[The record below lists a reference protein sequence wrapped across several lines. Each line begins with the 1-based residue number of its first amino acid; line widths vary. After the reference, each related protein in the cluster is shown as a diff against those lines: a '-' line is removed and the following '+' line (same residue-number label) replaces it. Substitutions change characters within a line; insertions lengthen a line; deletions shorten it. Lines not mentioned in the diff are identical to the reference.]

1 MSGALAGRGSG
12 PVPTITAA
20 ALAALPDV
28 RLVLE
33 WFAREKRWINEKHA
47 EVCRIAAPT
56 FQEQKRA
63 EWVAAELRRWGWEAK
78 LDRAGN
84 VVANRPGPRA
94 VVEKGPAVVVTAHLD
109 TVLAPRSEEEIE
121 ATRDGRLFGPG
132 VADNGAGLAGLLA
145 IARAVEESPALR
157 GAALPLLLA
166 ANVGEEGEGN
176 LSGMRF
182 LCRTSGVG
190 GRAAAFVVLDGP
202 STDHITTAALA
213 SRRFEISISGPGGH
227 SWSDFGTGNPVHTLG
242 RAITDF
248 CDHASRLAGVK
259 GEGPRT
265 SWNFGLIEGGTSI
278 NSIPVLAKAKLDL
291 RSESAARIDEMAA
304 LMTQSIE
311 RALEAENAAVT
322 VERNGSGAARVTA
335 KVREIGSR
343 PGGRL
348 TAGAPLL
355 DHLLAVDRLH
365 NIRAQMD
372 CASTDANI
380 PLSLGIPAVS
390 IGAGGHGGGAHT
402 PAEWFHAEG
411 RETGLRRVMLLLLL
425 LLGDLDARLLAGLR

>member
-1 MSGALAGRGSG
+1 MPGSLLGSG
-12 PVPTITAA
+12 SSPVSSLNTA
-20 ALAALPDV
+20 ALAVLPDV
-28 RLVLE
+28 RMLLD
-33 WFAREKRWINEKHA
+33 WFGREKRWINERHT
-47 EVCRIAAPT
+47 ELCRIAAPT

-63 EWVAAELRRWGWEAK
+63 EWIAAQLKQSGWEAK

-84 VVANRPGPRA
+84 VVANRPGPKT
-94 VVEKGPAVVVTAHLD
+94 VVEKGPVVVVTAHLD
-109 TVLAPRSEEEIE
+109 TVLAPRTADDIE
-121 ATRDGRLFGPG
+121 STRDGRLFGPG

-145 IARAVEESPALR
+145 IARAVEESPALS

-176 LSGMRF
+176 LSGMRY
-182 LCRTSGVG
+182 LCRPSGIG

-213 SRRFEISISGPGGH
+213 SRRFEISITGPGGH

-242 RAITDF
+242 RAIAEF
-248 CDHASRLAGVK
+248 CASAAQLAGNRS
-259 GEGPRT
+259 EGPRT
-265 SWNFGLIEGGTSI
+265 SWNFGMIEGGTSI
-278 NSIPVLAKAKLDL
+278 NSIPVLARAKLDL
-291 RSESAARIDEMAA
+291 RSESAPRIDEMAA
-304 LMTQSIE
+304 LMTQALE
-311 RALEAENAAVT
+311 RALEAENVSVT
-322 VERNGSGAARVTA
+322 VERNGSGAARVVA

-348 TAGAPLL
+348 APNAPLL
-355 DHLLAVDRLH
+355 GHLLAVDRLL

-411 RETGLRRVMLLLLL
+411 REIGLKRVMLLVLL
-425 LLGDLDARLLAGLR
+425 LLGEIDPRLLAALR

>member
-1 MSGALAGRGSG
+1 MSGALVGQGAQ
-12 PVPTITAA
+12 PVPAITAA
-20 ALAALPDV
+20 SLAVLPDV
-28 RLVLE
+28 RMLLD
-33 WFAREKRWINEKHA
+33 WFGRERRWINEKHA
-47 EVCRIAAPT
+47 ELCRIAAPT

-63 EWVAAELRRWGWEAK
+63 EWVATELKRWGWDAK

-84 VVANRPGPRA
+84 VVANRPGPKTI
-94 VVEKGPAVVVTAHLD
+94 VEKGPAVVVTAHLD
-109 TVLAPRSEEEIE
+109 TVLAPRSAEEIE

-145 IARAVEESPALR
+145 IARSIEESPALS
-157 GAALPLLLA
+157 GAALPLVLA

-182 LCRTSGVG
+182 LCRPSGLG

-213 SRRFEISISGPGGH
+213 SRRFEISINGPGGH
-227 SWSDFGTGNPVHTLG
+227 SWSDFGTGNPVHALS

-248 CDHASRLAGVK
+248 CDQAARLPGVK
-259 GEGPRT
+259 GEGPRS

-278 NSIPVLAKAKLDL
+278 NSIPVRARTKLDL
-291 RSESAARIDEMAA
+291 RSESAPRIDEMAA
-304 LMTQSIE
+304 LMTQAIE
-311 RALEAENAAVT
+311 RALEAENAAVP
-322 VERNGSGAARVTA
+322 VERNGGGAARVTA

-343 PGGRL
+343 PGGKL
-348 TAGAPLL
+348 AASAPLL
-355 DHLLAVDRLH
+355 EHLLGVDRLL
-365 NIRAQMD
+365 NIRAHLD

-425 LLGDLDARLLAGLR
+425 LLSDVNPRLAAGLR

>member
-1 MSGALAGRGSG
+1 MSGALAGQGSS
-12 PVPTITAA
+12 PVPTMTTA
-20 ALAALPDV
+20 ALAGLPDV
-28 RLVLE
+28 RMLLE
-33 WFAREKRWINEKHA
+33 WFGRERRWINEKHA
-47 EVCRIAAPT
+47 ELCRIGAPT
-56 FQEQKRA
+56 FQELKRA
-63 EWVAAELRRWGWEAK
+63 EWMAAELKRWGWEAK

-84 VVANRPGPRA
+84 VVANRPGPKA

-109 TVLAPRSEEEIE
+109 TVLAPRTADEIE

-145 IARAVEESPALR
+145 IARAIEESPALS

-176 LSGMRF
+176 LSGMRY
-182 LCRTSGVG
+182 LCRPSGIG
-190 GRAAAFVVLDGP
+190 ARAAAFVVLDGP

-227 SWSDFGTGNPVHTLG
+227 SWSDFGTGNPVHALG
-242 RAITDF
+242 RAITEF
-248 CDHASRLAGVK
+248 CDQAMKLPGVK

-278 NSIPVLAKAKLDL
+278 NSIPVLARTKLDL
-291 RSESAARIDEMAA
+291 RSESAPRIDEMAL
-304 LMTQSIE
+304 LMTQAIE
-311 RALEAENAAVT
+311 RALELENAAVT
-322 VERNGSGAARVTA
+322 VERNGAGAARVTA

-348 TAGAPLL
+348 AANAPLL
-355 DHLLAVDRLH
+355 GHLLEVDRML

-402 PAEWFHAEG
+402 PGEWFHPEG
-411 RETGLRRVMLLLLL
+411 RETGLRRVMLLVLH
-425 LLGDLDARLLAGLR
+425 LLGDVDARLLAGLR